1 MQREFHDVANIFPMM
16 QGEEFDAL
24 KADIAAHG
32 LREAIWLH
40 PDGRIIDGRNRYL
53 ACCELGM
60 EPECRTWDGAGSL
73 VAFVV
78 SLNLHRRHLTE
89 SQRAMI
95 AAKLA
100 TMGEGRP
107 EKTASIE
114 AVSQGNAATLLNVSR
129 SAVQRARVVYTNGDP
144 DLVNAVERGD
154 VAVSAAA
161 EVASL
166 PVEWQRVIVTNGDVS
181 EAAKDVRNGRTPDAV
196 SAPSSLNI
204 QIVPA
209 APKPHVAHN
218 SGNNEWYTPVEYLD
232 AARAVMG
239 GIDLDPA
246 SSDTANTIVNAE
258 RYFTA
263 EQDGLLQHWTGCVWL
278 NPPYSSDL
286 IGKFADKLI
295 HHLESGDVPEAIV
308 LVNNATETTWFRKL
322 IDMAAAVV
330 FPTGR
335 IRYWRPD
342 GESGSP
348 LQGQAFIYAGDS
360 PDVFLR
366 EFAAFGWG
374 AKL

>member
-1 MQREFHDVANIFPMM
+1 
-16 QGEEFDAL
+16 
-24 KADIAAHG
+24 
-32 LREAIWLH
+32 
-40 PDGRIIDGRNRYL
+40 
-53 ACCELGM
+53 
-60 EPECRTWDGAGSL
+60 
-73 VAFVV
+73 
-78 SLNLHRRHLTE
+78 
-89 SQRAMI
+89 
-95 AAKLA
+95 
-100 TMGEGRP
+100 
-107 EKTASIE
+107 
-114 AVSQGNAATLLNVSR
+114 
-129 SAVQRARVVYTNGDP
+129 
-144 DLVNAVERGD
+144 
-154 VAVSAAA
+154 
-161 EVASL
+161 
-166 PVEWQRVIVTNGDVS
+166 
-181 EAAKDVRNGRTPDAV
+181 
-196 SAPSSLNI
+196 
-204 QIVPA
+204 
-209 APKPHVAHN
+209 
-218 SGNNEWYTPVEYLD
+218 
-232 AARAVMG
+232 MG